1 MKGLKAPKCDKAI
14 GTLTFM
20 DLENH
25 IIVAHKQQLME
36 IEKKR
41 AAQANA
47 TKNSFLEE
55 QINKLKLEK
64 EKNKEVIRDLQDKIR
79 RLDPDT
85 CMTDLKERISKF
97 LRSKLGSTAAEVVAE
112 LDRDI
117 LELSEKSI
125 LAKSV
130 SLRSSKSI
138 VKKQNSVASSKSP
151 RQSIKS
157 KISKSNALN
166 SNMDE
171 VAKSIVKSDT
181 DSITEK
187 NVSVR

>member
-1 MKGLKAPKCDKAI
+1 
-14 GTLTFM
+14 M

-25 IIVAHKQQLME
+25 IIVAHRQQHMEMVKKQ
-36 IEKKR
+36 

-47 TKNSFLEE
+47 NKNSFLEE

-85 CMTDLKERISKF
+85 CMSDLKERISKF
-97 LRSKLGSTAAEVVAE
+97 LRSKLGSSASAIVDE

-125 LAKSV
+125 
-130 SLRSSKSI
+130 
-138 VKKQNSVASSKSP
+138 
-151 RQSIKS
+151 
-157 KISKSNALN
+157 
-166 SNMDE
+166 
-171 VAKSIVKSDT
+171 VAKIFCKCPF
-181 DSITEK
+181 K
-187 NVSVR
+187 N

>member
-1 MKGLKAPKCDKAI
+1 M
-14 GTLTFM
+14 
-20 DLENH
+20 
-25 IIVAHKQQLME
+25 
-36 IEKKR
+36 
-41 AAQANA
+41 
-47 TKNSFLEE
+47 EE

-85 CMTDLKERISKF
+85 CMTDLKERISNF

-130 SLRSSKSI
+130 SLRSSRSI

-151 RQSIKS
+151 RQSLKS
-157 KISKSNALN
+157 KIS
-166 SNMDE
+166 
-171 VAKSIVKSDT
+171 
-181 DSITEK
+181 
-187 NVSVR
+187 

>member
-1 MKGLKAPKCDKAI
+1 MKGLKTPKCDKAI

>member
-1 MKGLKAPKCDKAI
+1 MKGLKTPKCDKSI

-85 CMTDLKERISKF
+85 CMSDLKERISKF
-97 LRSKLGSTAAEVVAE
+97 LRSKLGSSASAIVDE

-125 LAKSV
+125 VAKSV

-138 VKKQNSVASSKSP
+138 IKKQNSVASGKSP
-151 RQSIKS
+151 SLRS
-157 KISKSNALN
+157 KIS
-166 SNMDE
+166 
-171 VAKSIVKSDT
+171 
-181 DSITEK
+181 
-187 NVSVR
+187 

>member
-1 MKGLKAPKCDKAI
+1 
-14 GTLTFM
+14 M

-25 IIVAHKQQLME
+25 IIVAHRQQHMEMVKKQ
-36 IEKKR
+36 

-47 TKNSFLEE
+47 NKNSFLEE

-79 RLDPDT
+79 RLDPET
-85 CMTDLKERISKF
+85 SMTYLKERISQF

-125 LAKSV
+125 VAKSV
-130 SLRSSKSI
+130 SLRSSRSI

-151 RQSIKS
+151 RQSLKS
-157 KISKSNALN
+157 KIS
-166 SNMDE
+166 
-171 VAKSIVKSDT
+171 
-181 DSITEK
+181 
-187 NVSVR
+187 

>member
-1 MKGLKAPKCDKAI
+1 
-14 GTLTFM
+14 
-20 DLENH
+20 
-25 IIVAHKQQLME
+25 
-36 IEKKR
+36 
-41 AAQANA
+41 
-47 TKNSFLEE
+47 
-55 QINKLKLEK
+55 
-64 EKNKEVIRDLQDKIR
+64 
-79 RLDPDT
+79 
-85 CMTDLKERISKF
+85 MTDLKERISKF

-138 VKKQNSVASSKSP
+138 IKKQNSVASSKSP